1 MTEMEKLDAGLTELG
16 VAHFYDRNYI
26 GGEQIFVIDD
36 SEELLFD
43 AICTKFSYGGKVG
56 ALEVRGRWL
65 IGKKDV
71 EGWLS
76 AEDVLKIVRKKTTT
90 QNAKISRTT

>member
-1 MTEMEKLDAGLTELG
+1 MTEMEKLDAGLNELG
-16 VAHFYDRNYI
+16 VAHFYDRSYL
-26 GGEQIFVIDD
+26 GGEQICVIDD

-56 ALEVRGRWL
+56 ALEVRGKWL

-90 QNAKISRTT
+90 LNAKIRRTT